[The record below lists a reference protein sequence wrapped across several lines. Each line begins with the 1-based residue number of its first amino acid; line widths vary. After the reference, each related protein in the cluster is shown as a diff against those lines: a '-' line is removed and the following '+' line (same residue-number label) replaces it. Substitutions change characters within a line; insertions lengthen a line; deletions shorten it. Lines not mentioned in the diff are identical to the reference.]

1 LVYVADSGNNRIRVA
16 TTSGLVS
23 NLAGNGTATWADGTG
38 AAASFRSPDGVATYP
53 GSGIIYVADR
63 GNHRIRK
70 LTPFGVTTTFAA
82 SGSAAWADGQ
92 GTSARFYNPIG
103 LTQAV
108 DSAGVVYVADTYNNR
123 IRLITPV
130 GAVTTLALT
139 DHCHAVAL
147 PVTAAAP
154 WDECNFLVS
163 VAIFVDP
170 PHASGRC
177 TCFATDEFPRAAHW
191 QAVLHRR

>member
-1 LVYVADSGNNRIRVA
+1 MGLPRRLMALGLQRVF
-16 TTSGLVS
+16 
-23 NLAGNGTATWADGTG
+23 ND
-38 AAASFRSPDGVATYP
+38 PYGVATLSY
-53 GSGIIYVADR
+53 SGIIYVADR

-123 IRLITPV
+123 IRLITPL

-139 DHCHAVAL
+139 DHCH
-147 PVTAAAP
+147 
-154 WDECNFLVS
+154 
-163 VAIFVDP
+163 
-170 PHASGRC
+170 
-177 TCFATDEFPRAAHW
+177 W
-191 QAVLHRR
+191 QCQ